1 MSLKKFQSQDILLN
15 TMKAHPRCE
24 FFIFDAKVYY
34 NNVPE
39 QSGAFS
45 ANIRTRP
52 GYLSLYEYNIDR
64 QASGSS
70 TNGEAHA
77 FSDFIRPFITKDSA
91 GASFKT
97 VADASANNEWTVAD
111 VGDQLN
117 GTYPM
122 TASITREFLSADDE
136 GYLDPIYDEDEGKNQ
151 IIKLVGDP
159 GGPVGGPDVESR
171 IGEDAKLVPINRH
184 YWALRN
190 RLNFYGIRS
199 PHYRV
204 TGNLDVHGD
213 SYEWIKDYQ
222 DLNLISIPSIFF
234 GSSIK
239 PGSLSLKWYFTG
251 SLVAELRDNKHN
263 GELIQVSGNAHAE
276 DYNNNVAGVVLYD
289 EGFILLTGSWDL
301 QPEEIPMTNPS
312 SSDNPK
318 WIYFGAGAGDGVS
331 QFDDASGNGRGNFV
345 SCSFNLSF
353 QGTSETQVMTMFTH
367 ARRGEANFSNN
378 PTYQL
383 YGQRK
388 MKLSSSHVYEEN
400 PEKLIANVASSSFSN
415 HSASFKR
422 QVYISRVALYDDKK
436 NLIGIATLSN
446 PVLKEEDQ
454 DYTFK
459 LKLDI

>member
-1 MSLKKFQSQDILLN
+1 
-15 TMKAHPRCE
+15 
-24 FFIFDAKVYY
+24 
-34 NNVPE
+34 
-39 QSGAFS
+39 
-45 ANIRTRP
+45 
-52 GYLSLYEYNIDR
+52 
-64 QASGSS
+64 
-70 TNGEAHA
+70 
-77 FSDFIRPFITKDSA
+77 
-91 GASFKT
+91 
-97 VADASANNEWTVAD
+97 
-111 VGDQLN
+111 
-117 GTYPM
+117 
-122 TASITREFLSADDE
+122 
-136 GYLDPIYDEDEGKNQ
+136 
-151 IIKLVGDP
+151 
-159 GGPVGGPDVESR
+159 
-171 IGEDAKLVPINRH
+171 
-184 YWALRN
+184 
-190 RLNFYGIRS
+190 
-199 PHYRV
+199 
-204 TGNLDVHGD
+204 
-213 SYEWIKDYQ
+213 
-222 DLNLISIPSIFF
+222 SIFF

>member
-1 MSLKKFQSQDILLN
+1 MSLKKFRPEDLLLN

-24 FFIFDAKVYY
+24 FFIFDSKVYY
-34 NNVPE
+34 NNMPE

-45 ANIRTRP
+45 ANVRGVQP
-52 GYLSLYEYNIDR
+52 GYLSLYEYNIDK
-64 QASGSS
+64 
-70 TNGEAHA
+70 GEKGL
-77 FSDFIRPFITKDSA
+77 DNQPDNNFILPFITKDSA
-91 GASFKT
+91 GGSFKT
-97 VADASANNEWTVAD
+97 VGDASAQNEWSTAT
-111 VGDQLN
+111 VGDTLY

-122 TASITREFLSADDE
+122 SASITREFLSADDE
-136 GYLDPIYDEDEGKNQ
+136 GYLDPIYDEDEEENQ

-159 GGPVGGPDVESR
+159 GGPVGEPDVDSR
-171 IGEDAKLVPINRH
+171 IGEDARLVPINRH

-199 PHYRV
+199 PHYKV

-234 GSSIK
+234 GSTIK

-251 SLVAELRDNKHN
+251 SLVAELQDIKQN

-276 DYNNNVAGVVLYD
+276 DHNDKVAGVVLYD

-301 QPEEIPMTNPS
+301 QPEEIPMTSPS

-318 WIYFGAGAGDGVS
+318 WIYFGAGARDGVGTGT
-331 QFDDASGNGRGNFV
+331 AGANFV
-345 SCSFNLSF
+345 SCSFNMSF

-378 PTYQL
+378 PTYEL
-383 YGQRK
+383 YGQK
-388 MKLSSSHVYEEN
+388 KLQFTSSQVYEEN
-400 PEKLIANVASSSFSN
+400 PNKLIANVVSSSFSN

-454 DYTFK
+454 DFTFK

>member
-1 MSLKKFQSQDILLN
+1 MSLKKFRSQDILLN

-24 FFIFDAKVYY
+24 FFIFDGKVYY

-39 QSGAFS
+39 QSGSFS
-45 ANIRTRP
+45 ANVRGVQP
-52 GYLSLYEYNIDR
+52 GHLSLYEYNIDK

-70 TNGEAHA
+70 TNGDAHA
-77 FSDFIRPFITKDSA
+77 FNDFIKPFITKGSA

-111 VGDQLN
+111 VGDILYSA
-117 GTYPM
+117 YPLS
-122 TASITREFLSADDE
+122 ASISREFLARSSE
-136 GYLDPIYDEDEGKNQ
+136 GYLDPVYDDDPVVADNQ
-151 IIKLVGDP
+151 KVNLVGDP
-159 GGPVGGPDVESR
+159 GGPVGEPDIDAR
-171 IGEDAKLVPINRH
+171 IGEDARLVPINRH

-190 RLNFYGIRS
+190 RLNFYGVRS

-222 DLNLISIPSIFF
+222 DINLISIPSIFF
-234 GSSIK
+234 GSKIK

-251 SLVAELRDNKHN
+251 SLVAELRDTKQN

-276 DYNNNVAGVVLYD
+276 DYNDKVAGVVLYD
-289 EGFILLTGSWDL
+289 EGFVFLTGSWDL
-301 QPEEIPMTNPS
+301 QPEEIPMTSPS

-318 WIYFGAGAGDGVS
+318 WIYFGAGSGDGVDTS
-331 QFDDASGNGRGNFV
+331 TAGANFV
-345 SCSFNLSF
+345 SCSFNMSF
-353 QGTSETQVMTMFTH
+353 QGTSETQVMTMFSH

-378 PTYQL
+378 PTYGL
-383 YGQRK
+383 YGQK
-388 MKLSSSHVYEEN
+388 HLQFTSSHVYEEN
-400 PEKLIANVASSSFSN
+400 PNKLIANVASSSFSN
-415 HSASFKR
+415 HSASFRR

>member
-1 MSLKKFQSQDILLN
+1 LL
-15 TMKAHPRCE
+15 
-24 FFIFDAKVYY
+24 
-34 NNVPE
+34 
-39 QSGAFS
+39 
-45 ANIRTRP
+45 P
-52 GYLSLYEYNIDR
+52 G
-64 QASGSS
+64 
-70 TNGEAHA
+70 
-77 FSDFIRPFITKDSA
+77 
-91 GASFKT
+91 
-97 VADASANNEWTVAD
+97 
-111 VGDQLN
+111 
-117 GTYPM
+117 
-122 TASITREFLSADDE
+122 
-136 GYLDPIYDEDEGKNQ
+136 LDPDTGA
-151 IIKLVGDP
+151 
-159 GGPVGGPDVESR
+159 PVT
-171 IGEDAKLVPINRH
+171 
-184 YWALRN
+184 Y
-190 RLNFYGIRS
+190 
-199 PHYRV
+199 
-204 TGNLDVHGD
+204 
-213 SYEWIKDYQ
+213 YEWIKDYQ

-251 SLVAELRDNKHN
+251 SLVAELRDSKHN

-289 EGFILLTGSWDL
+289 EGFILLTGSWNL

-331 QFDDASGNGRGNFV
+331 QFDDASGNGRENFV

-353 QGTSETQVMTMFTH
+353 QGTSETQVMTMFSH

-378 PTYQL
+378 PTYTL
-383 YGQRK
+383 YGQEH
-388 MKLSSSHVYEEN
+388 LQFTSSHVYEEN
-400 PEKLIANVASSSFSN
+400 PNKLIANVVSSSFSN